1 MNSKNKNP
9 IFKHFI
15 ITRFLC
21 INFNHTNE
29 ELFSD
34 AWLQNAFKLTKSHF
48 IPTLENQTN
57 RNFEVVFLIHD
68 DIPFEKVEA
77 LERIDTSV
85 RFHIIRNKY
94 LDVFLNTYKD
104 KTDFL
109 ITSRLDYD
117 DNIHKSV
124 VDDIQKYAI
133 ENYGK
138 ITIYGLNLG
147 STIKDGE
154 YTAYKRDIPKYEG
167 NQGYF
172 SIMET
177 LILPSNM
184 CESYF
189 SIYKLGNHTNV
200 IPYLRENAE
209 SLGIQKLNNDFFYK
223 DTSDEIKYLWV
234 RHNMSQSVMA
244 NGIWHTSDEK
254 VSLNLKDDFGYQPQM
269 DSESII
275 DTQIFVLCYKN
286 VDYTIPKNSLY
297 TPLQCG
303 AEIFKEDVCEAK
315 DNIGDSI
322 SERNPYYAEVTGTYW
337 IWKNAAWKYRYIG
350 QCQYRRQMLFG
361 ETEDFNTLFGKY
373 DAILGGRI
381 DFDSSVYE
389 QYKRWHNIDDL
400 DAIGRIISELFPQ
413 YADDYERYIL
423 NGNVLYS
430 HAGFVMKSEDFH
442 KYCEFLFTLI
452 HAHEKMFNING
463 IGDIERHIAVSPK
476 GNGNKKQ
483 RFVYGFLAER
493 ILTLF
498 AFHNFK
504 NILDFPY
511 ILMEDELK
519 PKFTSNEVKKW
530 FASITKSTAK
540 KPFFI
545 R

>member
-1 MNSKNKNP
+1 MNSKNRTP

-77 LERIDTSV
+77 LERINTSV
-85 RFHIIRNKY
+85 RSHIIRSKN
-94 LDVFLNTYKD
+94 LDGFLNTYKD
-104 KTDFL
+104 KTDLL

-124 VDDIQKYAI
+124 VDDIQRYAI
-133 ENYGK
+133 ENFDK

-154 YTAYKRDIPKYEG
+154 FTAYKRDIPKYEG

-209 SLGIQKLNNDFFYK
+209 SLGIQKLNNDFFHK

-234 RHNMSQSVMA
+234 RHDMSQSVMA

-254 VSLNLKDDFGYQPQM
+254 VSLNLKDDFGYQPHI
-269 DSESII
+269 DSKIQTNTDTKPKI
-275 DTQIFVLCYKN
+275 DAQIFVLCYKN
-286 VDYTIPKNSLY
+286 VDYAIPNNSLY

-303 AEIFKEDVCEAK
+303 AEVFKDDVCEAK
-315 DNIGDSI
+315 DNVGDSI
-322 SERNPYYAEVTGTYW
+322 SERNQYYAEVTGTYW
-337 IWKNAAWKYRYIG
+337 IWKNAARKYRYIG

-361 ETEDFNTLFGKY
+361 ENEDFNALFGKH

-381 DFDSSVYE
+381 DFGCSVYE
-389 QYKRWHNIDDL
+389 QYKKWHNIDDL
-400 DAIGRIISELFPQ
+400 DAIGKIIDELFP
-413 YADDYERYIL
+413 YYKDDYKRHIL

-430 HAGFVMKSEDFH
+430 HAGFIMKSEDFDR
-442 KYCEFLFTLI
+442 YCEFLFTLI
-452 HAHEKMFNING
+452 HAHEKMFNINS
-463 IGDIERHIAVSPK
+463 ISDIQRHISVSMK
-476 GNGNKKQ
+476 INDIGKQ

-498 AFHNFK
+498 SLHNFK
-504 NILDFPY
+504 NILEVPY
-511 ILMEDELK
+511 VLMEDSLK
-519 PKFTSNEVKKW
+519 TKHGINEAKKW
-530 FASITKSTAK
+530 FNNMVK
-540 KPFFI
+540 F
-545 R
+545 

>member
-1 MNSKNKNP
+1 MNSKNRNSN
-9 IFKHFI
+9 FKHFI

-34 AWLQNAFKLTKSHF
+34 AWLQNAFKLTKNHF

-57 RNFEVVFLIHD
+57 KNFEIVFLIHN
-68 DIPFEKVEA
+68 DIPFEKVEE
-77 LERIDTSV
+77 LNRINTPIK
-85 RFHIIRNKY
+85 FHIIRNKD

-104 KTDFL
+104 KTDLL

-133 ENYGK
+133 ENFDK

-154 YTAYKRDIPKYEG
+154 FIAYEKNIPKYEG
-167 NQGYF
+167 NQGFF

-200 IPYLRENAE
+200 IPYLKENAE
-209 SLGIQKLNNDFFYK
+209 LLGIQKLNNDFFHK
-223 DTSDEIKYLWV
+223 DTSNEIKYLWV
-234 RHNMSQSVMA
+234 RHDMSQSVMA
-244 NGIWHTSDEK
+244 NGIWHTSDKK
-254 VSLNLKDDFGYQPQM
+254 VPLNLKDDFGYQPHI
-269 DSESII
+269 DSEIQTNTDTKPKI

-286 VDYTIPKNSLY
+286 VDYAIPNNSLY

-303 AEIFKEDVCEAK
+303 AEVFKDDVCEAK
-315 DNIGDSI
+315 DNVGDSI
-322 SERNPYYAEVTGTYW
+322 SERNQYYAEVTGTYW
-337 IWKNAAWKYRYIG
+337 IWKNAAQKYKYIG

-361 ETEDFNTLFGKY
+361 ENEDFNALFGKH

-381 DFDSSVYE
+381 DFGCSVYE
-389 QYKRWHNIDDL
+389 QYKKWHNTDDL
-400 DAIGRIISELFPQ
+400 DAIERIIDELFPH
-413 YADDYERYIL
+413 YKDDYKRYIL

-430 HAGFVMKSEDFH
+430 HAGFIMKSEDFDR
-442 KYCEFLFTLI
+442 YCEFLFTLI
-452 HAHEKMFNING
+452 HAHEKMFNINS
-463 IGDIERHIAVSPK
+463 ISDIQRHISVSMK
-476 GNGNKKQ
+476 INDIGKQ

-498 AFHNFK
+498 SLHNFK
-504 NILDFPY
+504 NILEVPY
-511 ILMEDELK
+511 VLMEDSLK
-519 PKFTSNEVKKW
+519 TKHGINEAKKW
-530 FASITKSTAK
+530 FNNMVK
-540 KPFFI
+540 F
-545 R
+545 